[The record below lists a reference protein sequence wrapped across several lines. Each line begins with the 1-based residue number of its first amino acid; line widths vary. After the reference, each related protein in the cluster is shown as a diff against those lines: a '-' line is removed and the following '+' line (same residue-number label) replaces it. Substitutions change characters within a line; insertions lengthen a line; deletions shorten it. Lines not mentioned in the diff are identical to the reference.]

1 MIKFNKHFSNFLLT
15 LSSINLLNIYEKLK
29 LIHKIEKLL
38 NKVIHLFKNV
48 NKKQVLQGKF

>member
-1 MIKFNKHFSNFLLT
+1 MIKFNKHFFNFLLT

-38 NKVIHLFKNV
+38 NNVIHLFKNV

>member
-1 MIKFNKHFSNFLLT
+1 MIKFNKHFFNFLLT

-29 LIHKIEKLL
+29 LIHKTEKLL

-48 NKKQVLQGKF
+48 NKKHVLQGKF